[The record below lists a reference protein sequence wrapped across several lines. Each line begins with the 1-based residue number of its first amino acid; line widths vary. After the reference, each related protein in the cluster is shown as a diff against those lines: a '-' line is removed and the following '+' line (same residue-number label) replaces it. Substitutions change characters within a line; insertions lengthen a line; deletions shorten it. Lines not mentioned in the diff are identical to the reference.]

1 MGKIKKILENELAG
15 GTQTTDV
22 YPVTSTKAV
31 YDANNKRL
39 DEILSASTEAI
50 DGVTNKVTEL
60 ELKVGGININVNF
73 EEQTED
79 LYFLGTLENPIPIN
93 STVVITIDTLEGSGL
108 RLVLIKEDGT
118 IDYYKLTLGT
128 NSFNTSSLTFKGLAL
143 YHKANTGSLNV
154 KGNIEF
160 ADGLISAINKIKD
173 IIPDSA
179 TSINK
184 LVTQEDIGD
193 VVSKSDIVDNLQETR
208 SDLVLSANQGKI
220 LNDKVEISLTEEY
233 SIFNDYE
240 LVQGYWNAGSA
251 GSSGGNPIDGESAG
265 ARHRTNKI
273 PVIAGEEYLISGVV
287 SSPATC
293 LVYIFGGPSRGPVCV
308 GTGTPITYTDYKLT
322 IPQGCTDIGVQSNDP
337 ISNLVIK
344 KKQVAFKAY
353 TKQEADAR
361 FGTSGNGGLLYKTTE
376 IIHLS
381 DNVAVGDFTLAEGW
395 DGDAVSG
402 YTHSSGMNAISLN
415 VQTTNGEVYLFEAD
429 VEIADSTIEFC
440 KANFGNNPQ
449 CLTYNGTNHIS
460 VPLLSDGG
468 QFILTPAT
476 TNTFKLS
483 NITLQKIS
491 DEGIEKIL
499 NLYNIIST
507 NHNKNYGFWNVLL
520 GASSMQDAV
529 GSTRTIAIG
538 NFALNA
544 LKSGNRNIAV
554 GTYSMN
560 EMVNGEN
567 NIAIGADAM
576 EYVKSAQNC
585 VAIGKGIMA
594 HGKSL
599 NNNVAIGSGCINGS
613 SDSESR
619 YNIGIGFDAGY
630 NIIGQSNTCIGYKAG
645 ESIGAGSANVAIGRS
660 VSIGSGTNRN
670 TCVGDRSSVAAGVSD
685 SIAIG
690 TLSSATKSNQMVLGS
705 SSITE
710 VVMCGNKKIIFN
722 EDGSVTWE
730 TIS

>member
-1 MGKIKKILENELAG
+1 MAKYLDKSGVTYLWNKIKGLFTDQSLNTKNKTYAGAINEINTKVGNLTGAFLWKGKFDTLPAVTNYEAGNVVGVGKKEYVLTVTEGTKAWEEFGDEGSYLLKTTAEETYLKKTAGEVKTANLADNAVTENKLNDDLRSKVNDNVKTI
-15 GTQTTDV
+15 TQTLTDTQKAQARQNIDV
-22 YPVTSTKAV
+22 LEVTQQDIDNLPGGGLDPISDNTTPEVQEIETLLGFDVNGNISKTK
-31 YDANNKRL
+31 
-39 DEILSASTEAI
+39 
-50 DGVTNKVTEL
+50 
-60 ELKVGGININVNF
+60 
-73 EEQTED
+73 
-79 LYFLGTLENPIPIN
+79 
-93 STVVITIDTLEGSGL
+93 TIDTKHLATGAVTTPKIADKAVVREKLSEDL
-108 RLVLIKEDGT
+108 QKVL
-118 IDYYKLTLGT
+118 
-128 NSFNTSSLTFKGLAL
+128 
-143 YHKANTGSLNV
+143 
-154 KGNIEF
+154 
-160 ADGLISAINKIKD
+160 
-173 IIPDSA
+173 
-179 TSINK
+179 
-184 LVTQEDIGD
+184 
-193 VVSKSDIVDNLQETR
+193 DN
-208 SDLVLSANQGKI
+208 A
-220 LNDKVEISLTEEY
+220 
-233 SIFNDYE
+233 
-240 LVQGYWNAGSA
+240 
-251 GSSGGNPIDGESAG
+251 
-265 ARHRTNKI
+265 
-273 PVIAGEEYLISGVV
+273 
-287 SSPATC
+287 
-293 LVYIFGGPSRGPVCV
+293 
-308 GTGTPITYTDYKLT
+308 
-322 IPQGCTDIGVQSNDP
+322 
-337 ISNLVIK
+337 
-344 KKQVAFKAY
+344 
-353 TKQEADAR
+353 
-361 FGTSGNGGLLYKTTE
+361 GTSGNGGLLYKTTE
-376 IIHLS
+376 IINLS

-476 TNTFKLS
+476 TKTFKLS

-499 NLYNIIST
+499 NLYNIISV

-560 EMVNGEN
+560 KMVNGEN

-576 EYVKSAQNC
+576 MGVKSAQNC
-585 VAIGKGIMA
+585 VAIGKGIMGK
-594 HGKSL
+594 GKSL
-599 NNNVAIGSGCINGS
+599 NNNVAIGSGCIHGS
-613 SDSESR
+613 SDSESS

-630 NIIGQSNTCIGYKAG
+630 NITGQSNTCIGYKAG
-645 ESIGAGSANVAIGRS
+645 EFIGAGSANVAIGRS

-670 TCVGDRSSVAAGVSD
+670 TCVGDRSSVAEGVSD

-690 TLSSATKSNQMVLGS
+690 TLAAATKSKQMVLGGTG
-705 SSITE
+705 ITE